1 MYGIT
6 VTVLEW
12 REYESPVMIHV
23 VKNFLSAQSIAMT
36 YMSAEM
42 RDCQIGVYGEPN
54 YSNVEGIRE
63 YRWQSSDIVSHHS
76 SRHGPS
82 PSSGHYISSLYSGD
96 FCISQLALLSPLRRI
111 NRTGQHLIGYKTS

>member
-12 REYESPVMIHV
+12 REYEPPVMIHV

-54 YSNVEGIRE
+54 YTNVEGIRE
-63 YRWQSSDIVSHHS
+63 YRWQSSDIVSTT
-76 SRHGPS
+76 PV
-82 PSSGHYISSLYSGD
+82 D
-96 FCISQLALLSPLRRI
+96 MALLPRQVIILVRCTQGTFVYH
-111 NRTGQHLIGYKTS
+111 NWLCCHLYGE